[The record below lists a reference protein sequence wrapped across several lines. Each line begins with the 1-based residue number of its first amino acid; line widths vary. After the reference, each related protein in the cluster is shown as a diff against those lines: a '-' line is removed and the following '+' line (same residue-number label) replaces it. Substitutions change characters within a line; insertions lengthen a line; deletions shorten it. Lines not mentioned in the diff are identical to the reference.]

1 MAKPKRVYK
10 AEIDLAPALQVELVS
25 SKQLK
30 DKEKEALAK
39 GEGPRRLE
47 TDLILGIIERI
58 KKL

>member
-10 AEIDLAPALQVELVS
+10 AEIDMAPALQVELVP
-25 SKQLK
+25 SKNRK
-30 DKEKEALAK
+30 NKEKEVLTK
-39 GEGPRRLE
+39 GDGPQRFE